1 VAKSVEGV
9 TTEYVLDPAA
19 GLTQVLQETTGGQT
33 TDGQATSYLY
43 GHDLL
48 AQYDSGTWAY
58 HVNDGLGSV
67 RQLADPTGQ
76 VVQSYSFSPFGV
88 PLGESGGEPYG
99 FTGEQWDA
107 SAGLVYLR
115 ARYYQPGMGRFV
127 SKDPFPGFVTRPQS
141 LNRWVYV
148 QNNPV
153 NRRDPTG
160 LREDEGCDRCGPN
173 IDDWFLEEIKI
184 HWDWVLHEKVMFDR
198 VTAAMGATDPVHRE
212 VLRQGREGVWIL
224 QIKDYLKAIPY
235 KWMNFS
241 DLVSGCPSSVLC
253 RNTVTLCDTCLER
266 SELGNIMFGFSSQ
279 VAGLSNWFTFAAGH
293 DLARGLQKPWDQ
305 AAAGIGY
312 YFGQYNLVPLHSDA
326 MCQIFQSTTGVW
338 ELPPSGQRPGTTPWA
353 WKYVQDA
360 CIQRCEPCT
369 TPIPASTPH
378 TKPAYAGEPA
388 GKSWFAGAPKY
399 IYYTEQVPEGMLD
412 PLLIR
417 YPLEEEVKEEEFE
430 YPTWPDVLP

>member
-1 VAKSVEGV
+1 VAKTVDGV
-9 TTEYVLDPAA
+9 TNAYVLDPAA

-33 TDGQATSYLY
+33 TSYLY

-48 AQYDSGTWAY
+48 AQYDCGTWTY

-67 RQLADPTGQ
+67 RQLADPMGQ
-76 VVQSYSFSPFGV
+76 VVQDYSFSPFGV

-99 FTGEQWDA
+99 YTGEQWDA

-115 ARYYQPGMGRFV
+115 ARYYDAGTGRFI
-127 SKDPFPGFVTRPQS
+127 SKDPLSGFVTKPQS

-184 HWDWVLHEKVMFDR
+184 HWDWIAHERAMYNLITKLVLGSLPTKGDR
-198 VTAAMGATDPVHRE
+198 YQWLLKRRVE
-212 VLRQGREGVWIL
+212 WIL
-224 QIKDYLKAIPY
+224 QIKDYLKAIPH

-241 DLVSGCPSSVLC
+241 DLVPGCPSSVLC

-266 SELGNIMFGFSSQ
+266 SELGNILFGFSSQ
-279 VAGLSNWFTFAAGH
+279 VVGLSNVETYAGGH
-293 DLARGLQKPWDQ
+293 YYAKGLQEPWDQ
-305 AAAGIGY
+305 AAAGVGY
-312 YFGQYNLVPLHSDA
+312 YFGQYNLVPLHSNT
-326 MCQIFQSTTGVW
+326 MCQIFRSSTGVW
-338 ELPPSGQRPGTTPWA
+338 TNLPSTQEPMPWE

-360 CIQRCEPCT
+360 CIQMCEPCT
-369 TPIPASTPH
+369 IPIPASTPH

-388 GKSWFAGAPKY
+388 GKSRFAGAPKY
-399 IYYTEQVPEGMLD
+399 IYYTEQIPEGMLD
-412 PLLIR
+412 PLLVR
-417 YPLEEEVKEEEFE
+417 FPLEEEEEPVKREGFD
-430 YPTWPDVLP
+430 YPAWPDTLP

>member
-1 VAKSVEGV
+1 VAKIVDGV
-9 TTEYVLDPAA
+9 TNAYVLDPAA

-33 TDGQATSYLY
+33 TSYLY

-67 RQLADPTGQ
+67 RQLADLMGQ
-76 VVQSYSFSPFGV
+76 VVQSHSFSPFGV

-99 FTGEQWDA
+99 YTGEQWDA
-107 SAGLVYLR
+107 SAGLVFLR
-115 ARYYQPGMGRFV
+115 ARYYDAGTGRFI
-127 SKDPFPGFVTRPQS
+127 SKDPLSGFVTKPQS

-184 HWDWVLHEKVMFDR
+184 HWDWVRHEKAVFDL
-198 VTAAMGATDPVHRE
+198 VTAAMGATDPLNRE
-212 VLRQGREGVWIL
+212 ALRQEREALWVL

-279 VAGLSNWFTFAAGH
+279 VAGFSNWFTFVAGH
-293 DLARGLQKPWDQ
+293 NPLVKGLQEPWDQ

-312 YFGQYNLVPLHSDA
+312 YFGQYNLVPLHSDT
-326 MCQIFQSTTGVW
+326 MCQIFRSTTGLWKNLRGEARSETAPW
-338 ELPPSGQRPGTTPWA
+338 E

-360 CIQRCEPCT
+360 CIRMCEPCT
-369 TPIPASTPH
+369 TPIPASTLH
-378 TKPAYAGEPA
+378 TRPTYASEPPA
-388 GKSWFAGAPKY
+388 GKSRFAGAPGY
-399 IYYTEQVPEGMLD
+399 TYYTEQIPEGMLD
-412 PLLIR
+412 PRLVKF
-417 YPLEEEVKEEEFE
+417 PLEEEQEQEPALDLEID
-430 YPTWPDVLP
+430 YIGL